1 NLAAGLANPANNT
14 FTTSPNTTTTST
26 TTTYNASVASLNVSG
41 SQPVSQT
48 YTFSSSTPGQVTLT
62 RSSDGLGQTL
72 TLSDIAAG
80 GTESLNFATL
90 GIVTNVTSAAGI
102 TAVALADALIKP
114 VNNTFSTS
122 STTQSAN
129 VTTLDV
135 SGAPAVNDTYTLSN
149 PSSGQI
155 KLTRASDGLTQTLA
169 APTISAG
176 GSALLNFTT
185 LGIKLTLGSAG
196 GISSSNVA
204 AALAQ
209 PANNT
214 FQTQPTTTVTTST
227 QNGTV
232 TSLDVSSA
240 PSVADTYTFTSSAP
254 GQLTL
259 TRASDGLNQTLT
271 LSNIPAGGSALLNF
285 TALGIKLNVSSSAGI
300 ASDALSDA
308 LTRARSDSFKTQPL
322 TTVTTTN
329 ESGLVSNVDISG
341 VTPAAQTLT
350 FTSSAPG
357 QLTLTR
363 STDSASQTITAPA
376 IGAGG
381 SALLDFS
388 STLGVNVTL
397 SSGGSM
403 TAASVVDA
411 LTRPATDDITINYS
425 SNTAQVT
432 TLDASGAQPG
442 MTYTFSSPA
451 SGQVKLTRS
460 DGVSQTVPVAAI
472 APGASQR
479 LNFTSLGIWLIARS
493 TCGISA
499 SDLATAFAT
508 PPNNSIQTVS
518 VPSGPPGTATVTNI
532 DVTSAQAANQTY
544 TFTSVAN
551 QLTLT
556 RSSDGLS
563 ETITPPAIAAGSG
576 ATVSFATLGVKVALR
591 SIGGMSSLNV
601 AEALSQ
607 SPNNTFDTTFT
618 STTTMTTVN
627 TDVVDLMV
635 GAAASDNVELVL
647 GEVSINSLGLTT
659 ALDTFNINATSA
671 NAQTLIG
678 DIDSAITAVS
688 TRRTIFGVFQ
698 NRLEHIVAAQGEAR
712 SDTMTADS
720 RIRDADM
727 AAEMVTLTKARL
739 QQAFGEAIMAQANV
753 NARSVLGLLYSAAV
767 NR

>member
-1 NLAAGLANPANNT
+1 
-14 FTTSPNTTTTST
+14 
-26 TTTYNASVASLNVSG
+26 
-41 SQPVSQT
+41 
-48 YTFSSSTPGQVTLT
+48 
-62 RSSDGLGQTL
+62 
-72 TLSDIAAG
+72 
-80 GTESLNFATL
+80 
-90 GIVTNVTSAAGI
+90 
-102 TAVALADALIKP
+102 
-114 VNNTFSTS
+114 
-122 STTQSAN
+122 
-129 VTTLDV
+129 
-135 SGAPAVNDTYTLSN
+135 
-149 PSSGQI
+149 
-155 KLTRASDGLTQTLA
+155 
-169 APTISAG
+169 
-176 GSALLNFTT
+176 
-185 LGIKLTLGSAG
+185 
-196 GISSSNVA
+196 
-204 AALAQ
+204 
-209 PANNT
+209 
-214 FQTQPTTTVTTST
+214 
-227 QNGTV
+227 
-232 TSLDVSSA
+232 
-240 PSVADTYTFTSSAP
+240 
-254 GQLTL
+254 
-259 TRASDGLNQTLT
+259 
-271 LSNIPAGGSALLNF
+271 
-285 TALGIKLNVSSSAGI
+285 
-300 ASDALSDA
+300 
-308 LTRARSDSFKTQPL
+308 
-322 TTVTTTN
+322 
-329 ESGLVSNVDISG
+329 
-341 VTPAAQTLT
+341 
-350 FTSSAPG
+350 
-357 QLTLTR
+357 
-363 STDSASQTITAPA
+363 
-376 IGAGG
+376 
-381 SALLDFS
+381 
-388 STLGVNVTL
+388 TL

-425 SNTAQVT
+425 SSTAQLT

-442 MTYTFSSPA
+442 MTYTFSTPA

-479 LNFTSLGIWLIARS
+479 LNFNSLGIWLIARS
-493 TCGISA
+493 TGGISA
-499 SDLATAFAT
+499 SDLAMAFAT

-556 RSSDGLS
+556 RNSDGLS

-591 SIGGMSSLNV
+591 STGGMSSLNV

-635 GAAASDNVELVL
+635 GAAAGDNVELVL
-647 GEVSINSLGLTT
+647 GEVSVNSLGLTT
-659 ALDTFNINATSA
+659 ALDTFNTNATSG

-688 TRRTIFGVFQ
+688 
-698 NRLEHIVAAQGEAR
+698 NIVAAQGEAQ

-727 AAEMVTLTKARL
+727 AAEMVTLTKAHL
-739 QQAFGEAIMAQANV
+739 QQAFAEAIMTQANV